1 MLTLYMQGFETRPHL
16 LTRETRGRAHFYR
29 VTLCPEQ
36 QVQVILSGTERPL
49 RTLMSA
55 T

>member
-1 MLTLYMQGFETRPHL
+1 MLTLYMQGFKTQAHL

-36 QVQVILSGTERPL
+36 QVQVILSRTERPL
-49 RTLMSA
+49 PALMSA